1 MLSDWM
7 ESRGVSLAGELGV
20 FYEWSRSETEA
31 GGQRPGG
38 GGPRTHSPQGSTS
51 KRHCA
56 VGAEGASAR
65 ELGTHKNISS
75 LGLTGL

>member
-7 ESRGVSLAGELGV
+7 ESRGVSLAGGLGV

-31 GGQRPGG
+31 RGQVAA
-38 GGPRTHSPQGSTS
+38 GPWTHSPQGSTS